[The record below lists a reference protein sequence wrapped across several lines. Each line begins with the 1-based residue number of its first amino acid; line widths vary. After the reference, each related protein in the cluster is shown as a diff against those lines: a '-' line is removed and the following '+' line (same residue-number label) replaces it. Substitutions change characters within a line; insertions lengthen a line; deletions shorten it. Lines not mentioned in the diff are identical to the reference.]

1 MICPICRQ
9 PCHLTQMGSYTGSFD
24 YCRTCFLEIYVK
36 HFTMENIKA
45 PFFIWYDEYAITK
58 EEFLKRKKMKVF
70 L

>member
-1 MICPICRQ
+1 
-9 PCHLTQMGSYTGSFD
+9 MGSYTGSFD